1 MCAMCRT
8 SVATELDH
16 IKALANG
23 GTNADDNLQGLC
35 AECHEI
41 KTLKDLGQRPRVT
54 TPEQHMAWLVAY
66 NENLFDGLDG
76 VRLAE
81 RAAILFRALADRPVG
96 LDEPR
101 ETWLAAVRSGLEG
114 AGDEPST

>member
-41 KTLKDLGQRPRVT
+41 KTIKDLGQRPRVT
-54 TPEQHMAWLVAY
+54 I
-66 NENLFDGLDG
+66 GLDG
-76 VRLAE
+76 WPVADSPRGPRWR
-81 RAAILFRALADRPVG
+81 RAG
-96 LDEPR
+96 
-101 ETWLAAVRSGLEG
+101 
-114 AGDEPST
+114 